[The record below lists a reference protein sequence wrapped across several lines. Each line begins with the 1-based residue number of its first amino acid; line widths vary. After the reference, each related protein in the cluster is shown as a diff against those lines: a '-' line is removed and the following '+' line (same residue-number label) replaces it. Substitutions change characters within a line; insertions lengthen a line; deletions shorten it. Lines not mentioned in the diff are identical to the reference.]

1 MAGRIVTGQLSGTA
15 NAQTEEKEK
24 MREPQSYHKTYKP
37 LVLWMIVFLAAST
50 RIIEFIQSE
59 EKTAGVS

>member
-1 MAGRIVTGQLSGTA
+1 
-15 NAQTEEKEK
+15 

-37 LVLWMIVFLAAST
+37 LVLWMILFLAGST